1 MLSSRKF
8 VEGVVKSCG
17 SGSIL
22 QHVLGNS
29 VKWWLPQDI
38 ESIPL
43 LPSVRVIKAN
53 KSLKK
58 EKQKEC
64 FFKGKK
70 TQIILNRT
78 SRHTRSFMKD
88 CKKIFFGSPTANL
101 QLLEILFFFF
111 VAWWPRSTLRSQ
123 VSFRVVWCPCGPPTN
138 GLCEGMV
145 QDSHVS
151 CSSLLQETKRP
162 FLSHPTSI
170 SIWLRLADCFSVFSP
185 LSGWG
190 RGTDACGSNGIMALI
205 SELPESNVHHQADCE
220 NCCTF

>member
-1 MLSSRKF
+1 MCLGTVLNGGCLRTLKAS
-8 VEGVVKSCG
+8 
-17 SGSIL
+17 
-22 QHVLGNS
+22 HV
-29 VKWWLPQDI
+29 
-38 ESIPL
+38 

-64 FFKGKK
+64 FSKGKK
-70 TQIILNRT
+70 TQIIVNRT
-78 SRHTRSFMKD
+78 SQHTRSFMKD
-88 CKKIFFGSPTANL
+88 CKNIFFGSPTANL
-101 QLLEILFFFF
+101 QLLEILFLFF

-138 GLCEGMV
+138 DLCEGMV
-145 QDSHVS
+145 QDSRVS

-190 RGTDACGSNGIMALI
+190 WGTDACGSNGIMALI
-205 SELPESNVHHQADCE
+205 SEVPESNVHHQADCK